1 MSLLYAVSAH
11 VPLAYSPKGTIYC
24 PSRQKSRIKRT
35 TYCPLHKTFFDKC
48 AVYRPIHLPFLPQT
62 HTPRHR
68 ITFSQRLS
76 FSIRDLDISGTYP
89 ENACGMALL
98 FQLIIVYEEQLNE
111 HMYESNEQNLSNA
124 EICHNKSIQDR
135 RRDKSKNNFINPA

>member
-11 VPLAYSPKGTIYC
+11 VPLTYSPKRTIYC
-24 PSRQKSRIKRT
+24 PSRQKKGRTKRI

-48 AVYRPIHLPFLPQT
+48 AVYCPVHLPFLPQT

-76 FSIRDLDISGTYP
+76 FSIRDQDISGTYP
-89 ENACGMALL
+89 ENTCGMVLL
-98 FQLIIVYEEQLNE
+98 FQSIIVYEKQLDE
-111 HMYESNEQNLSNA
+111 HMCESNEQNLSNA
-124 EICHNKSIQDR
+124 KICHNKDI
-135 RRDKSKNNFINPA
+135 